1 MTLLDPPIPK
11 MLATFSTL
19 TTSLTMGAG
28 TAAGAGDLAGTTVR
42 TGAGAGTTLRTG
54 AGAGLATTTRRMGA
68 GLGAGWGI
76 TARATG
82 RARIWTKLG

>member
-1 MTLLDPPIPK
+1 MTLLDPPVPK

-28 TAAGAGDLAGTTVR
+28 TTAGADLAGTTVR
-42 TGAGAGTTLRTG
+42 TGAAGTTLRTG
-54 AGAGLATTTRRMGA
+54 AGAGLATTTRRTGA

>member
-1 MTLLDPPIPK
+1 MTLLDPPVPK

-28 TAAGAGDLAGTTVR
+28 TTAAGTILR
-42 TGAGAGTTLRTG
+42 TGAATTTLRTG
-54 AGAGLATTTRRMGA
+54 AGAGLGTTTRRT
-68 GLGAGWGI
+68 GAGWGI
-76 TARATG
+76 TARAAAAG

>member
-1 MTLLDPPIPK
+1 MTLLDPPLPK
-11 MLATFSTL
+11 MFATFSTL

-28 TAAGAGDLAGTTVR
+28 TTAGAGLAGTTVR

-54 AGAGLATTTRRMGA
+54 AGAGLATTTRRTGA
-68 GLGAGWGI
+68 GAGAG
-76 TARATG
+76 ARATG